1 MVDLYRSSICRDI
14 YDEHIGNISGEPRVS
29 VALYQKIAEDLLQRI
44 GSGAL
49 PVGTLLPTEMALMEH
64 YRTSRNTV
72 RAALQQLQARG
83 LISRRRNRGTMVE
96 ALPGGAATFTQ
107 SLSSL
112 DGLVTLASTAQ
123 RQILGSEDVVLDTA
137 TAKALQC
144 PPGSRW
150 HRISLVRR
158 ESGKPRPLGWTDAYV
173 DPHYRQ
179 VRALAEQHPDKLFT
193 DLIEIMF
200 GRRIETVE
208 QTVSSCAVS
217 QEMSQPLGVAKGTP
231 ALRVLRHYRDATR
244 NLVVVTRSLYPE
256 NRYSMTTTLVR
267 SPAAAR

>member
-1 MVDLYRSSICRDI
+1 MPI
-14 YDEHIGNISGEPRVS
+14 
-29 VALYQKIAEDLLQRI
+29 AQYQKISEDLLRKI
-44 GSGAL
+44 SSGAL
-49 PVGTLLPTEMALMEH
+49 PVGTLLPTEMALMES

-72 RAALQQLQARG
+72 RMALQQLQARG

-112 DGLVTLASTAQ
+112 EGLVTLASAAQ
-123 RQILGSEDVVLDTA
+123 RQILGSEDVVLDA
-137 TAKALQC
+137 PTAKTLQC
-144 PPGSRW
+144 QPGSRW
-150 HRISLVRR
+150 LHMALVRR
-158 ESGKPRPLGWTDAYV
+158 ERGKPRPLGWTDAYV

-179 VRALAEQHPDKLFT
+179 VRELAEQHPDKLFT
-193 DLIEIMF
+193 ELIETMY

-231 ALRVLRHYRDATR
+231 ALRVLRHYRDAAR
-244 NLVVVTRSLYPE
+244 HLVVVTKSLYPE

-267 SPAAAR
+267 SA

>member
-1 MVDLYRSSICRDI
+1 M
-14 YDEHIGNISGEPRVS
+14 P
-29 VALYQKIAEDLLQRI
+29 VALYQKISEDLLQKI
-44 GSGAL
+44 SSGAL
-49 PVGTLLPTEMALMEH
+49 PVGTLLPTEMALMES

-72 RAALQQLQARG
+72 RMALQQLQARG

-107 SLSSL
+107 SLTSL

-123 RQILGSEDVVLDTA
+123 RQILGAEDVVLDTA
-137 TAKALQC
+137 TAKSLQC

-150 HRISLVRR
+150 LRLSLVRR
-158 ESGKPRPLGWTDAYV
+158 EPGKVRPLGWTDAYV

-179 VRALAEQHPDKLFT
+179 VRELAEQYPDKLLT
-193 DLIEIMF
+193 DLIETMY

-217 QEMSQPLGVAKGTP
+217 PEMAQPLGVAKGTP
-231 ALRVLRHYRDATR
+231 ALRVVRQYRDAAR
-244 NLVVVTRSLYPE
+244 YVVVVTRSLYPE
-256 NRYSMTTTLVR
+256 NRYSLTTTLVR
-267 SPAAAR
+267 SA

>member
-1 MVDLYRSSICRDI
+1 VPIAQYQR
-14 YDEHIGNISGEPRVS
+14 IS
-29 VALYQKIAEDLLQRI
+29 EDLLQKI
-44 GSGAL
+44 SSGAL
-49 PVGTLLPTEMALMEH
+49 PVGSLLPTEMALMES

-72 RAALQQLQARG
+72 RMALQQLQARG

-107 SLSSL
+107 SLTSL
-112 DGLVTLASTAQ
+112 DGLVTLASAAQ
-123 RQILGSEDVVLDTA
+123 RQILGSQDVVLDAA

-144 PPGSRW
+144 QPGSRW
-150 HRISLVRR
+150 HHMYLVRR
-158 ESGKPRPLGWTDAYV
+158 EAGKARPLGWTDAYV

-179 VRALAEQHPDKLFT
+179 VRELAEQHPDKLFT
-193 DLIEIMF
+193 DLIETMY

-217 QEMSQPLGVAKGTP
+217 EELSQPLGVAKGTP
-231 ALRVLRHYRDATR
+231 ALRVLRHYRDAAR
-244 NLVVVTRSLYPE
+244 HLIVVTRSMYPE

-267 SPAAAR
+267 SA

>member
-1 MVDLYRSSICRDI
+1 MPI
-14 YDEHIGNISGEPRVS
+14 
-29 VALYQKIAEDLLQRI
+29 AQYQKISEDLLQKI
-44 GSGAL
+44 SSGAL
-49 PVGTLLPTEMALMEH
+49 PVGSLLPTEMALMEN

-72 RAALQQLQARG
+72 RMALQQLQARG

-112 DGLVTLASTAQ
+112 DGLVTLASAAQ
-123 RQILGSEDVVLDTA
+123 RQILGSQDVVLDAA

-144 PPGSRW
+144 QPGSRW
-150 HRISLVRR
+150 HHMYLVRR
-158 ESGKPRPLGWTDAYV
+158 EAGKARPLGWTDAYV

-179 VRALAEQHPDKLFT
+179 VRELAEQHPDKLFT
-193 DLIEIMF
+193 DLIETMY

-217 QEMSQPLGVAKGTP
+217 EELSQPLGVAKGTP
-231 ALRVLRHYRDATR
+231 ALRVLRHYRDAAR
-244 NLVVVTRSLYPE
+244 HLVVVTRTLYPE

-267 SPAAAR
+267 SA

>member
-1 MVDLYRSSICRDI
+1 VPI
-14 YDEHIGNISGEPRVS
+14 
-29 VALYQKIAEDLLQRI
+29 AQYQKISEDLLQKI
-44 GSGAL
+44 SSGAL
-49 PVGTLLPTEMALMEH
+49 PVGSLLPTEMALMEN

-72 RAALQQLQARG
+72 RMALQQLQARG

-112 DGLVTLASTAQ
+112 DGLVTLASAAQ
-123 RQILGSEDVVLDTA
+123 RQILGSQDVVLDAA

-144 PPGSRW
+144 QPGSRW
-150 HRISLVRR
+150 HHMYLVRR
-158 ESGKPRPLGWTDAYV
+158 EAGKARPLGWTDAYV

-179 VRALAEQHPDKLFT
+179 VRELAEQHPDKLFT
-193 DLIEIMF
+193 DLIETMY

-217 QEMSQPLGVAKGTP
+217 EELSQPLGVAKGTP
-231 ALRVLRHYRDATR
+231 ALRVLRHYRDAAR
-244 NLVVVTRSLYPE
+244 HLVVVTRTLYPE

-267 SPAAAR
+267 SA

>member
-1 MVDLYRSSICRDI
+1 MAL
-14 YDEHIGNISGEPRVS
+14 
-29 VALYQKIAEDLLQRI
+29 ALYQQISEDLLRKI
-44 GSGAL
+44 SSGVL
-49 PVGTLLPTEMALMEH
+49 PVGTLLPTELALMAT

-72 RAALQQLQARG
+72 RMALQQLQARG
-83 LISRRRNRGTMVE
+83 LISRRRNRGTLVE

-123 RQILGSEDVVLDTA
+123 REILAADDVVLDA
-137 TAKALQC
+137 AMAKGLRC

-150 HRISLVRR
+150 YHLAMVRR
-158 ESGKPRPLGWTDAYV
+158 EAGKPRPLGWTDAYV
-173 DPHYRQ
+173 EPHYRQ
-179 VRALAEQHPDKLFT
+179 VRDMAEQQPGMLLV
-193 DLIEIMF
+193 DLIEAMF

-208 QTVSSCAVS
+208 QTVSSCAIS

-231 ALRVLRHYRDATR
+231 ALRVLRHYRDAAR
-244 NLVVVTRSLYPE
+244 HLVVVTRSLYPE

-267 SPAAAR
+267 SGAAQSRA

>member
-1 MVDLYRSSICRDI
+1 MPV
-14 YDEHIGNISGEPRVS
+14 P
-29 VALYQKIAEDLLQRI
+29 LYQKISEDLLQKI
-44 GSGAL
+44 STGVL
-49 PVGTLLPTEMALMEH
+49 PIGTLLPTEMALMGS
-64 YRTSRNTV
+64 YGSSRNTV
-72 RAALQQLQARG
+72 RMALQQLQARG

-123 RQILGSEDVVLDTA
+123 RHIVDCEDVVLDTA
-137 TAKALQC
+137 TARALQC

-150 HRISLVRR
+150 HRMSLVRR
-158 ESGKPRPLGWTDAYV
+158 EPGKARALGWTDAYV

-179 VRALAEQHPDKLFT
+179 VRDLAEQHPGKLLT
-193 DLIEIMF
+193 DLIEAMY

-217 QEMSQPLGVAKGTP
+217 HDMSQPLGVGKGTP
-231 ALRVLRHYRDATR
+231 ALRVLRHYRDASR

-267 SPAAAR
+267 SA

>member
-1 MVDLYRSSICRDI
+1 M
-14 YDEHIGNISGEPRVS
+14 S
-29 VALYQKIAEDLLQRI
+29 VALYQQISEDLLQKI
-44 GSGAL
+44 SSGAL
-49 PVGTLLPTEMALMEH
+49 PVGTLLPTEMALVQS

-72 RAALQQLQARG
+72 RMALQQLQARG

-96 ALPGGAATFTQ
+96 ALPGSAATFTQ

-112 DGLVTLASTAQ
+112 EGLVTLASTAQ
-123 RQILGSEDVVLDTA
+123 RQILGSADVVLDIA

-150 HRISLVRR
+150 QHIYLVRR
-158 ESGKPRPLGWTDAYV
+158 EAGKPRPLGWTDAYV
-173 DPHYRQ
+173 DAHYR
-179 VRALAEQHPDKLFT
+179 RIRELAEKHPGALFS
-193 DLIEIMF
+193 DLIENAY

-217 QEMSQPLGVAKGTP
+217 QEMAQALGVAKCTP
-231 ALRVLRHYRDATR
+231 ALRVLRHYRDAAR
-244 NLVVVTRSLYPE
+244 NLVVVTKSLYPE

-267 SPAAAR
+267 SG

>member
-1 MVDLYRSSICRDI
+1 MLDLYPLPICRDI
-14 YDEHIGNISGEPRVS
+14 YDEHIGNISGESCVPL
-29 VALYQKIAEDLLQRI
+29 ALYQKISEDLLQKI
-44 GSGAL
+44 SSGAL
-49 PVGTLLPTEMALMEH
+49 PVGALLPTEMALMEC
-64 YRTSRNTV
+64 YGSSRNTV
-72 RAALQQLQARG
+72 RMALQQLQARG

-96 ALPGGAATFTQ
+96 AMPGGAAIFTQ

-112 DGLVTLASTAQ
+112 EGLVTLASAAQ
-123 RQILGSEDVVLDTA
+123 RQILASEDVVLDTS

-150 HRISLVRR
+150 YRMSLVRH
-158 ESGKPRPLGWTDAYV
+158 EPGKPRPLGWTDAYV

-179 VRALAEQHPDKLFT
+179 VRELAEKHPGRLLT
-193 DLIEIMF
+193 DLIETMY

-208 QTVSSCAVS
+208 QTVSSCAIS
-217 QEMSQPLGVAKGTP
+217 AEMTQPLAVGRGTP
-231 ALRVLRHYRDATR
+231 ALRVLRHYRDAAR

-267 SPAAAR
+267 SA

>member
-1 MVDLYRSSICRDI
+1 MPI
-14 YDEHIGNISGEPRVS
+14 
-29 VALYQKIAEDLLQRI
+29 AQYQKISEDLLQKI
-44 GSGAL
+44 SSGAL
-49 PVGTLLPTEMALMEH
+49 PVGSLLPTEMALMEN

-72 RAALQQLQARG
+72 RMALQQLQARG

-112 DGLVTLASTAQ
+112 DGLVTLASAAQ
-123 RQILGSEDVVLDTA
+123 RQILGSADVVLDAA

-144 PPGSRW
+144 QPGSRW
-150 HRISLVRR
+150 HHMYLVRR
-158 ESGKPRPLGWTDAYV
+158 EAGKARPLGWTDAYV

-179 VRALAEQHPDKLFT
+179 VRELAEQHPDKLFT
-193 DLIEIMF
+193 DLIETMY

-217 QEMSQPLGVAKGTP
+217 EELSQPLGVAKGTP
-231 ALRVLRHYRDATR
+231 ALRVLRHYRDAAR
-244 NLVVVTRSLYPE
+244 HLVVVTRTLYPE

-267 SPAAAR
+267 SA

>member
-1 MVDLYRSSICRDI
+1 MSI
-14 YDEHIGNISGEPRVS
+14 
-29 VALYQKIAEDLLQRI
+29 ALYQRISEDLLQKI
-44 GSGAL
+44 SAGAL
-49 PVGTLLPTEMALMEH
+49 PVGTLLPTEMALMES

-72 RAALQQLQARG
+72 RMALQQLQARG

-112 DGLVTLASTAQ
+112 EGLVTLASTAQ
-123 RQILGSEDVVLDTA
+123 REILGSDTVVLDTA
-137 TAKALQC
+137 TAKTLQC

-150 HRISLVRR
+150 QHIYLVRR
-158 ESGKPRPLGWTDAYV
+158 EAGKPRPLGWTDAYV

-179 VRALAEQHPDKLFT
+179 IRELAEKHPGALFT
-193 DLIEIMF
+193 DLIETAY

-217 QEMSQPLGVAKGTP
+217 QDMAQVLAVAKGTP
-231 ALRVLRHYRDATR
+231 ALRVLRHYRDAAR
-244 NLVVVTRSLYPE
+244 NLVVVTKSLYPE

-267 SPAAAR
+267 SA

>member
-1 MVDLYRSSICRDI
+1 VPI
-14 YDEHIGNISGEPRVS
+14 
-29 VALYQKIAEDLLQRI
+29 AQYQKISEDLLQKI
-44 GSGAL
+44 SSGAL
-49 PVGTLLPTEMALMEH
+49 PVGSLLPTEMALMEN

-72 RAALQQLQARG
+72 RMALQQLQARG

-112 DGLVTLASTAQ
+112 DGLVTLASAAQ
-123 RQILGSEDVVLDTA
+123 RQILGSADVVLDAA

-144 PPGSRW
+144 QPGSRW
-150 HRISLVRR
+150 HHMYLVRR
-158 ESGKPRPLGWTDAYV
+158 EAGKARPLGWTDAYV

-179 VRALAEQHPDKLFT
+179 VRELAEQHPDKLFT
-193 DLIEIMF
+193 DLIETMY

-217 QEMSQPLGVAKGTP
+217 EELSQPLGVAKGTP
-231 ALRVLRHYRDATR
+231 ALRVLRHYRDAAR
-244 NLVVVTRSLYPE
+244 HLVVVTRTLYPE

-267 SPAAAR
+267 SA

>member
-1 MVDLYRSSICRDI
+1 M
-14 YDEHIGNISGEPRVS
+14 S
-29 VALYQKIAEDLLQRI
+29 VALYQQISEDLLQKI
-44 GSGAL
+44 SSGAL
-49 PVGTLLPTEMALMEH
+49 PVGTLLPTEMALVER

-72 RAALQQLQARG
+72 RMALQQLQARG

-112 DGLVTLASTAQ
+112 EGLVTLASTAQ

-150 HRISLVRR
+150 QHIYLVRR
-158 ESGKPRPLGWTDAYV
+158 EAGKPRPLGWTDAYV
-173 DPHYRQ
+173 DAHYR
-179 VRALAEQHPDKLFT
+179 RIRELAEKNPGALLT
-193 DLIEIMF
+193 DLIETAY

-217 QEMSQPLGVAKGTP
+217 QGMAQALGVAKGTP
-231 ALRVLRHYRDATR
+231 ALRVLRHYRDAAR
-244 NLVVVTRSLYPE
+244 NLVVVTKSLYPE

-267 SPAAAR
+267 SG